1 MSSQPS
7 INYKKTNRIPQELH
21 TDVRKEMEVF
31 QLNLLTGFII
41 QKFKGAN
48 KPLLNILK
56 SATGVYAN

>member
-7 INYKKTNRIPQELH
+7 INYKKTNHIPQELH
-21 TDVRKEMEVF
+21 TAVRKEMEVF

-41 QKFKGAN
+41 QKFKGVN